1 MPCLL
6 TGHTLLHVNLLQRVK
21 TKRCAGFYNSLI
33 LLKKPIIYRQFER
46 LGERSNACLK
56 YL

>member
-6 TGHTLLHVNLLQRVK
+6 TGHTLLRVNLLQRVK
-21 TKRCAGFYNSLI
+21 TKRCAGFFNSLI
-33 LLKKPIIYRQFER
+33 LLKKTVIYRRFER

>member
-6 TGHTLLHVNLLQRVK
+6 TGHILLQVNLLQRVK

-33 LLKKPIIYRQFER
+33 LLKKPIIYRHFER
-46 LGERSNACLK
+46 LDEHSNACLK